1 MDKVAWRQLSGQNHG
16 LRFIYDWKK
25 HHFFG
30 EELRVAAIALKE
42 NDEKNHE
49 LQLANIEV
57 QYSLEGD
64 EKAGYPV
71 IVWRQ
76 LGLSFIAYR
85 QLEKRFS
92 ALNTWVPREKL
103 RFTDKAYGEMD
114 DCITGAR
121 AAQAVLSRA
130 AETKLFI
137 WKIT

>member
-1 MDKVAWRQLSGQNHG
+1 MTEKNT
-16 LRFIYDWKK
+16 I
-25 HHFFG
+25 FFG

-42 NDEKNHE
+42 HDEKDHE

-57 QYSLEGD
+57 QYSLEGN

-92 ALNTWVPREKL
+92 ALNTCVPREKL
-103 RFTDKAYGEMD
+103 RFTDKAYGEMG
-114 DCITGAR
+114 DCITAAR
-121 AAQAVLSRA
+121 AAQAV
-130 AETKLFI
+130 
-137 WKIT
+137 